1 MPDRESLDANA
12 LYRLVDVGR
21 GLMETLALDDLLD
34 RVLSV
39 AREVTGA
46 RYAAVGI
53 LGPGRRELERFITSG
68 IDAAGRQAIGD
79 LPRGRGIL
87 GLLIENPKP
96 LRLGDLGAHPRSYGF
111 PQGHPPMRSF
121 LGVPILIRGQ
131 AWGNLY
137 LTEKQGADTF
147 GAADEES
154 LVILAGWAALGI
166 EHARLHEQAQR
177 RQGELEHT
185 VRALESSTTIARA
198 VGGETDL
205 QGVLE
210 LISKRG
216 RALVDARWLAIMLC
230 DGDSLVVTATAGEPA
245 DVVPGLR
252 LPIEGSMSGAA
263 LRSGRTRRVDDAGAS
278 LTAFQPGDVDIAAQC
293 ALVIPL
299 IFRGR
304 GLGVILAV
312 DRGRDGPRFTSEDEE
327 LMGGFAASAATAVAT
342 AKSIE
347 QDLLRRAIQAAERE
361 RGYWARELHDETL
374 QQLGALKMLLA
385 STRRQATD
393 EVAAALD
400 QAIGHVQD
408 QIEELRSIIT
418 ELRPAALDEL
428 GVEPALE
435 ALVGRT
441 SALSDLE
448 IDFSANLSEE
458 GASEAGRRDAEVE
471 SAVYRLVQEA
481 LTNVTKHANATAVE
495 VRVIERD
502 HVIDVVV
509 TDDGHGFDP
518 QAGGAGF
525 GLTGMRERV
534 SMVDGTFEIDSQ
546 PGGGTTVRATIP
558 IGP

>member
-1 MPDRESLDANA
+1 MSDRESLDAHA

-53 LGPGRRELERFITSG
+53 LGPRRRELERFITSG

-96 LRLGDLGAHPRSYGF
+96 LRLGDLGAHPRAYGF

-121 LGVPILIRGQ
+121 LGVPILIRGE

-137 LTEKQGADTF
+137 LTEKQGADSF
-147 GAADEES
+147 DAADEES
-154 LVILAGWAALGI
+154 LVILAEWAALGI

-185 VRALESSTTIARA
+185 VRALESSTAIARA
-198 VGGETDL
+198 VGGETDV
-205 QGVLE
+205 QRVLE

-230 DGDSLVVTATAGEPA
+230 DDESLVVTATAGEPA

-252 LPIEGSMSGAA
+252 LPIEGSIPGAA
-263 LRSGRTRRVDDAGAS
+263 LRSGRTRRVDAAGAS
-278 LTAFQPGDVDIAAQC
+278 LTAFQPGDVGIAAQS

-312 DRGRDGPRFTSEDEE
+312 DRGRDGLRFTSEDEE

-347 QDLLRRAIQAAERE
+347 RDLLRRAIQATEHER
-361 RGYWARELHDETL
+361 RYWARELHDETL

-385 STRRQATD
+385 STRRRATD

-428 GVEPALE
+428 GMEPALE

-441 SALSDLE
+441 SARSGLE
-448 IDFSANLSEE
+448 IDFSAKLAED
-458 GASEAGRRDAEVE
+458 GASEGARRDAEVN

-518 QAGGAGF
+518 QAVGAGF

-534 SMVDGTFEIDSQ
+534 SMVEGAFEIDSQ
-546 PGGGTTVRATIP
+546 RGRGTTVRATIP
-558 IGP
+558 VGP